1 MTQMFR
7 PSSDAFVCP
16 ACDEDM
22 QLTAVIPPVGG
33 SYGLR
38 VYVCPCCDRSKDMLV
53 PAQSARR

>member
-38 VYVCPCCDRSKDMLV
+38 VYVCPGCDRSKDMLV

>member
-16 ACDEDM
+16 ACNEDM

-33 SYGLR
+33 SYGCVR
-38 VYVCPCCDRSKDMLV
+38 VPVL
-53 PAQSARR
+53 

>member
-22 QLTAVIPPVGG
+22 QLTAVIPPVGVKTDAEI
-33 SYGLR
+33 YQLVKTLDLR
-38 VYVCPCCDRSKDMLV
+38 DRH
-53 PAQSARR
+53 